1 MELRELS
8 LEDGK
13 DIYEM
18 LQRISPDENR
28 FKNEAN
34 GMTYEEF
41 KQWLIKQNN
50 WAKGENLPAGYVK
63 QWTFWLYDKD
73 IPIGYGKLRERV
85 TEQSRQFGGN
95 IGFAIDP
102 LHRGKGYGN
111 ILFEQL
117 LDAAK
122 KKKIDEIFS
131 TVEKFN
137 YPSKKVHEKCG
148 GKLADENEE
157 RWFFSFDIN
166 EKGDNVHYYVDDNI
180 KKTVRIFPE
189 QGRYD
194 CLRYDMNENPEGLPE
209 EFVNLVKEK
218 ITPQF
223 LSIYPEP
230 DRFLNKYAKFIG
242 ASYDNV
248 LTTNGSDM
256 AIRYV
261 LETFGEKGKEVVTVA
276 PSFEMYWV
284 NCSILGLKHVPVLYE
299 KDLTISIDKIIAA
312 ISENT
317 RIVVLLN
324 PNNPMGNVYT
334 EEEVEK
340 VIRKTKQVGAVL
352 IIDEAYHYFY
362 DKTFIKYAL
371 KEENVIVLRTFSK
384 LMSIAACRIGVI
396 ISNPKMI
403 HYVKNGKLTFDT
415 NSIALLFAEHIID
428 NPQLIENLISIEKEG
443 KKYVLDVLRKNGYW
457 CKDCMGNFIF
467 IKTKHNAHQVADK
480 LKEDKKVLVHAYS
493 HELLKDYIRVSV
505 GSKKSMQIFI
515 DAFLDVDGK

>member
-148 GKLADENEE
+148 GKLVDENEE
-157 RWFFSFDIN
+157 RWFFCF
-166 EKGDNVHYYVDDNI
+166 
-180 KKTVRIFPE
+180 T
-189 QGRYD
+189 
-194 CLRYDMNENPEGLPE
+194 EN
-209 EFVNLVKEK
+209 
-218 ITPQF
+218 
-223 LSIYPEP
+223 
-230 DRFLNKYAKFIG
+230 D
-242 ASYDNV
+242 
-248 LTTNGSDM
+248 
-256 AIRYV
+256 
-261 LETFGEKGKEVVTVA
+261 
-276 PSFEMYWV
+276 
-284 NCSILGLKHVPVLYE
+284 
-299 KDLTISIDKIIAA
+299 
-312 ISENT
+312 
-317 RIVVLLN
+317 
-324 PNNPMGNVYT
+324 
-334 EEEVEK
+334 
-340 VIRKTKQVGAVL
+340 
-352 IIDEAYHYFY
+352 
-362 DKTFIKYAL
+362 
-371 KEENVIVLRTFSK
+371 
-384 LMSIAACRIGVI
+384 
-396 ISNPKMI
+396 
-403 HYVKNGKLTFDT
+403 
-415 NSIALLFAEHIID
+415 
-428 NPQLIENLISIEKEG
+428 
-443 KKYVLDVLRKNGYW
+443 
-457 CKDCMGNFIF
+457 
-467 IKTKHNAHQVADK
+467 
-480 LKEDKKVLVHAYS
+480 
-493 HELLKDYIRVSV
+493 
-505 GSKKSMQIFI
+505 
-515 DAFLDVDGK
+515 